1 MLRVRV
7 PLLGLFLVLSSASR
21 GASDF
26 FLKDGDTVV
35 FYGDSITDRRL
46 YSVFAETFAITRFP
60 KLHLRFVH
68 SGYSGDR
75 VSGGFGGSI
84 DLRLNRDVIAY
95 KPTVV
100 TILLGM
106 NDGEYEPFDAE
117 RSRRFATGYEH
128 IVGTL
133 KSALPGFASHCS
145 SPRPM
150 TTLLA
155 QLDSK
160 VATTRSCGSTRVS
173 FGRLHD
179 AKT

>member
-1 MLRVRV
+1 MAESGRQARVQAAQAQGRRTTALQRAGDLLRIAT
-7 PLLGLFLVLSSASR
+7 LLGLFFVLSSTSR

-26 FLKDGDTVV
+26 YLKDGDTVV

-60 KLHLRFVH
+60 TLHLRFVH

-95 KPTVV
+95 RPTVV

-106 NDGEYEPFDAE
+106 NDGE
-117 RSRRFATGYEH
+117 
-128 IVGTL
+128 
-133 KSALPGFASHCS
+133 
-145 SPRPM
+145 
-150 TTLLA
+150 
-155 QLDSK
+155 
-160 VATTRSCGSTRVS
+160 
-173 FGRLHD
+173 
-179 AKT
+179 